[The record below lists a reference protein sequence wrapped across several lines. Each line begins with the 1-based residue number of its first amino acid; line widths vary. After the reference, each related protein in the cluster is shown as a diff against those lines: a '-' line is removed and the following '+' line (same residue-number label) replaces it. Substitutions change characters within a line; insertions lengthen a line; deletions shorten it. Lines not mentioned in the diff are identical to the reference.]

1 METRTLGRTG
11 MKLSVIGF
19 GGIVAAGKTQAEAD
33 KLVNFALDSG
43 VTYFDAAPTYG
54 DSEER
59 LGPAL
64 RGRREAIFLACKT
77 TERTRDGAQRELERS
92 LRRLHTDHFDV
103 YQLHGVTSMQEVETI
118 FVPGGAIETIQ
129 RAKTEG
135 KARLVGFSAH
145 SEEAALALLERY
157 QFDTVMF
164 PVNWVC
170 WSNTEFGARL
180 VRAARERGMGIL
192 AIKAM
197 ARQKWPE
204 NSRRDEYPA
213 CWYQPEDDPPVASL
227 GLRFAWSEGITA
239 CIPPGDAKM
248 LRLAIQLADNTAPLS
263 EDERAYLKRKAQS
276 YVPIF
281 PQ

>member
-11 MKLSVIGF
+11 TQLSVIGF
-19 GGIVAAGKTQAEAD
+19 GGIVVAGKTQAEAD
-33 KLVNFALDSG
+33 RLVSFALDSG
-43 VTYFDAAPTYG
+43 VTYFDVAPTYG

-64 RGRREAIFLACKT
+64 QGKREGIFLACKT

-92 LRRLHTDHFDV
+92 LRRLRTDHFDV
-103 YQLHGVTSMQEVETI
+103 YQLHGVSSMQEVETI
-118 FVPGGAIETIQ
+118 FAPGGAIETIE

-135 KARLVGFSAH
+135 KTRLAGFSAH
-145 SEEAALALLERY
+145 SEEAALALLNRY
-157 QFDTVMF
+157 QFGTVMF

-170 WSNTEFGARL
+170 WSNAGFGARL
-180 VRAARERGMGIL
+180 VHTAKERGMGIL

-197 ARQKWPE
+197 ARTKWPE
-204 NSRRDEYPA
+204 NGRRDEYPA
-213 CWYQPEDDPPVASL
+213 CWYQPEDDPATASL
-227 GLRFAWSEGITA
+227 ALRLAWSEGVTA

-248 LRLAIQLADNTAPLS
+248 FQLAIRVADNTAPLS
-263 EDERAYLKRKAQS
+263 DDERAYLTRKAQS
-276 YVPIF
+276 YIPIF

>member
-11 MKLSVIGF
+11 TRLSVIGF

-33 KLVNFALDSG
+33 ELVNFALNSG
-43 VTYFDAAPTYG
+43 VTYFDVAPTYG

-64 RGRREAIFLACKT
+64 QGNREDIFLACKT

-92 LRRLHTDHFDV
+92 LRRLRTDHFDV
-103 YQLHGVTSMQEVETI
+103 YQLHGVSSMQEVETI
-118 FVPGGAIETIQ
+118 FAPGGAIETIE
-129 RAKTEG
+129 RARAEG

-145 SEEAALALLERY
+145 SEGPALALLDRY

-170 WSNTEFGARL
+170 WSNAGFGAR
-180 VRAARERGMGIL
+180 VVHAAIERGMGIL

-204 NSRRDEYPA
+204 NARRDEYPA
-213 CWYQPEDDPPVASL
+213 CWYQPEDDPSVASL

-248 LRLAIQLADNTAPLS
+248 LQLAIRVADNTAPLS
-263 EDERAYLKRKAQS
+263 QDERAYLKRRAQS
-276 YVPIF
+276 YVSIF